1 MFLVT
6 QYSLSANPNKP
17 CNILN
22 FKGVSLMLDC
32 GLDINSALHFLPLP
46 LVSSKRLANLPTWI
60 PRDTQDA
67 VLLDGVSEHCPLRFS
82 GNI

>member
-1 MFLVT
+1 
-6 QYSLSANPNKP
+6 
-17 CNILN
+17 
-22 FKGVSLMLDC
+22 MLDC